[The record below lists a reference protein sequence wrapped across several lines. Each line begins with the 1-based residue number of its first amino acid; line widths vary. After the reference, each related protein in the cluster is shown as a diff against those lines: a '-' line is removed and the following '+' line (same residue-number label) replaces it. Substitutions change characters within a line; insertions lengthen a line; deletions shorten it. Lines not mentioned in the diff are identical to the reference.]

1 MTYAPVKTQDNK
13 FNVQLQQR
21 KWTKSPL
28 FLAVL
33 VLFSTPS
40 YAVDLTSAF
49 ELAKANDAKYQGA
62 KNEKTA
68 NNADSLAGR
77 LGYFPALGWG
87 QAQPSTINYSQKT
100 TSMSQPIF
108 DAAKLSGVAQGGPR
122 NTFASANFSNQ
133 TIDLAQR
140 TMTAVQQIVVA
151 TEAIRA
157 NDTSISAL
165 ESQYQGAKRKY
176 ELGQGTV
183 TDMLDVQVKFEQAKA
198 NSLTVNANLKAAQD
212 QFNAITGEYP
222 TKTDFTLP
230 HKHESVKLQPLDD
243 ILSRVEE
250 ENTAIIAAKAN
261 ERISHLGV
269 VTASAAV
276 LPTVSYTWQRI
287 SAVSQP
293 TSNNNGLTVTIPL
306 NAAAYATTYSAVAK
320 ARASSDNRLATEIQ
334 TKTQAQNL
342 YAQVEAGFE
351 SLKIRN
357 QAMDTARLS
366 VTANQKSYE
375 AGVKTTTDVLLA
387 IQNLAQTRNDYAQAA
402 TQQALNYMNLLL
414 VGAEE
419 PDQAISKTQA
429 FLFRK

>member
-1 MTYAPVKTQDNK
+1 
-13 FNVQLQQR
+13 
-21 KWTKSPL
+21 
-28 FLAVL
+28 
-33 VLFSTPS
+33 
-40 YAVDLTSAF
+40 
-49 ELAKANDAKYQGA
+49 
-62 KNEKTA
+62 
-68 NNADSLAGR
+68 
-77 LGYFPALGWG
+77 
-87 QAQPSTINYSQKT
+87 
-100 TSMSQPIF
+100 
-108 DAAKLSGVAQGGPR
+108 
-122 NTFASANFSNQ
+122 
-133 TIDLAQR
+133 
-140 TMTAVQQIVVA
+140 MTAVQQIVVA
-151 TEAIRA
+151 TEAIRT
-157 NDTSISAL
+157 NDTSITAL
-165 ESQYQGAKRKY
+165 EAQYQGAKRKY
-176 ELGQGTV
+176 ELGQGTI

-222 TKTDFTLP
+222 GKTDFTLP
-230 HKHESVKLQPLDD
+230 HKHEIPKLQPLDD
-243 ILSRVEE
+243 ILSKVEE

-320 ARASSDNRLATEIQ
+320 ARASSDNRLATEVQ

-342 YAQVEAGFE
+342 YAQVDAGFQ

-366 VTANQKSYE
+366 LTANQKSYE

-402 TQQALNYMNLLL
+402 TQQALNYLNLLL

-419 PDQAISKTQA
+419 PDQAVAKTQA

>member
-1 MTYAPVKTQDNK
+1 MTYFNVKNID
-13 FNVQLQQR
+13 VQLQQK
-21 KWTKSPL
+21 KWAKSTLL
-28 FLAVL
+28 FAAIA
-33 VLFSTPS
+33 LFSAST
-40 YAVDLTSAF
+40 YAVDLTTAF
-49 ELAKANDAKYQGA
+49 EMAKANDPKFQAA
-62 KNEKTA
+62 KNDKTA
-68 NNADSLAGR
+68 QNADSLAGR
-77 LGYFPALGWG
+77 LGYFPALGWN
-87 QAQPSTINYSQKT
+87 QSQPSVLNYSQKT
-100 TSMSQPIF
+100 TVMSQPIF
-108 DAAKLSGVAQGGPR
+108 DAAKISGVAQGGPR
-122 NTFASANFSNQ
+122 NTFASANFINQ

-151 TEAIRA
+151 TEAIRT
-157 NDTSISAL
+157 NDTSITAL
-165 ESQYQGAKRKY
+165 EAQYQGAKRKY
-176 ELGQGTV
+176 ELGQGTI

-222 TKTDFTLP
+222 GKTDFTLP
-230 HKHESVKLQPLDD
+230 HKHETPKLQPLDD
-243 ILSRVEE
+243 ILSKVEE

-320 ARASSDNRLATEIQ
+320 ARASSDNRLATEVQ

-342 YAQVEAGFE
+342 YAQVDAGFQ

-366 VTANQKSYE
+366 LTANQKSYE

-419 PDQAISKTQA
+419 PDQAVAKTQA

>member
-1 MTYAPVKTQDNK
+1 MTY
-13 FNVQLQQR
+13 FNDKNIAVQLQQK
-21 KWTKSPL
+21 KWAKSPL
-28 FLAVL
+28 LFAAIA
-33 VLFSTPS
+33 LFSASS
-40 YAVDLTSAF
+40 YAVDLTTAF
-49 ELAKANDAKYQGA
+49 EMAKANDPKFQAA
-62 KNEKTA
+62 KNDKTA
-68 NNADSLAGR
+68 QNADSLAGR
-77 LGYFPALGWG
+77 LGYFPALGWN
-87 QAQPSTINYSQKT
+87 QSQPSVLNYSQKT
-100 TSMSQPIF
+100 TVMSQPIF
-108 DAAKLSGVAQGGPR
+108 DAAKISGVAQGGPR
-122 NTFASANFSNQ
+122 NTFASANFINQ

-151 TEAIRA
+151 TEAIRT
-157 NDTSISAL
+157 NDTSITAL
-165 ESQYQGAKRKY
+165 EAQYQGAKRKY
-176 ELGQGTV
+176 ELGQGTI

-222 TKTDFTLP
+222 GKTDFTLP
-230 HKHESVKLQPLDD
+230 HKHETPKLQPLDD
-243 ILSRVEE
+243 ILSKVEE

-320 ARASSDNRLATEIQ
+320 ARASSDNRLATEVQ

-342 YAQVEAGFE
+342 YAQVDAGFQ

-366 VTANQKSYE
+366 LTANQKSYE

-419 PDQAISKTQA
+419 PDQAVAKTQA

>member
-1 MTYAPVKTQDNK
+1 MTY
-13 FNVQLQQR
+13 FNDKNIAVQLQQK
-21 KWTKSPL
+21 KWAKSPL
-28 FLAVL
+28 LFAVIA
-33 VLFSTPS
+33 LFSISTH
-40 YAVDLTSAF
+40 AVDLTTAF
-49 ELAKANDAKYQGA
+49 EMAKANDPKFQAA
-62 KNEKTA
+62 KNDKTA
-68 NNADSLAGR
+68 QNADSLAGR
-77 LGYFPALGWG
+77 LGYFPALGWN
-87 QAQPSTINYSQKT
+87 QSQPSVLNYSQKT
-100 TSMSQPIF
+100 TVMSQPIF
-108 DAAKLSGVAQGGPR
+108 DAAKISGVAQGGPR
-122 NTFASANFSNQ
+122 NTFASANFINQ

-151 TEAIRA
+151 TEAIRT
-157 NDTSISAL
+157 NDTSITAL
-165 ESQYQGAKRKY
+165 EAQYQGAKRKY
-176 ELGQGTV
+176 ELGQGTI

-222 TKTDFTLP
+222 GKTDFTLP
-230 HKHESVKLQPLDD
+230 HKHETPKLQPLDD
-243 ILSRVEE
+243 ILSKVEE

-320 ARASSDNRLATEIQ
+320 ARASSDNRLATEVQ

-342 YAQVEAGFE
+342 YAQVDAGFQ

-366 VTANQKSYE
+366 LTANQKSYE

-402 TQQALNYMNLLL
+402 TQQALNYLNLLL

-419 PDQAISKTQA
+419 PDQAVAKTQA

>member
-1 MTYAPVKTQDNK
+1 MTY
-13 FNVQLQQR
+13 FNDKKIDVQMQQK
-21 KWTKSPL
+21 KWVKSPL
-28 FLAVL
+28 FFAAIA
-33 VLFSTPS
+33 LFSVSS
-40 YAVDLTSAF
+40 YAVDLTTAF
-49 ELAKANDAKYQGA
+49 EMAKANDAKFQAA
-62 KNEKTA
+62 KNDKTA
-68 NNADSLAGR
+68 QNADSLAGR
-77 LGYFPALGWG
+77 LGYLPSLAWG
-87 QAQPSTINYSQKT
+87 QSQPSTINYSQKT
-100 TSMSQPIF
+100 TGMSQPIF
-108 DAAKLSGVAQGGPR
+108 DAAKISAVAQGGPR
-122 NTFASANFSNQ
+122 NTFASANFNNQ

-151 TEAIRA
+151 TEAIRT

-165 ESQYQGAKRKY
+165 EAQYQGAKRKY
-176 ELGQGTV
+176 ELGQGTI

-222 TKTDFTLP
+222 AKTDFALP
-230 HKHESVKLQPLDD
+230 HKHDSAKLQPLDE
-243 ILSRVEE
+243 ILSKVEE

-320 ARASSDNRLATEIQ
+320 ARASSDNRLATEVQ

-342 YAQVEAGFE
+342 YAQVEAGFQ

-366 VTANQKSYE
+366 LTANQKSYE

-387 IQNLAQTRNDYAQAA
+387 IQNLATTRNDYAQAA

-419 PDQAISKTQA
+419 PDQAVAKTQA